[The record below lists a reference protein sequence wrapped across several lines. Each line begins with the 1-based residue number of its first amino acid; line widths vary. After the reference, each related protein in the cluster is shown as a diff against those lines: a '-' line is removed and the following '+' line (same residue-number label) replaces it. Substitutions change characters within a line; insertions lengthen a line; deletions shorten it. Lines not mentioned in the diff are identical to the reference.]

1 MEELLKIQETIDEL
15 TKERDRYKKS
25 YFEIVT
31 KLMDEKKRNEELT
44 KRVEDLT
51 EQLKEADGMDN
62 VVENFAYF
70 AALIRTILGAETS
83 DLLFNAAQRMKK
95 ERAEKEQK

>member
-25 YFEIVT
+25 YFDLVA
-31 KLMDEKKRNEELT
+31 KLMDEKKRNEELA
-44 KRVEDLT
+44 KRVEELT
-51 EQLKEADGMDN
+51 EQLKEADGMEN

-70 AALIRTILGAETS
+70 AALIRTILGAETA

-95 ERAEKEQK
+95 ERAEKERE